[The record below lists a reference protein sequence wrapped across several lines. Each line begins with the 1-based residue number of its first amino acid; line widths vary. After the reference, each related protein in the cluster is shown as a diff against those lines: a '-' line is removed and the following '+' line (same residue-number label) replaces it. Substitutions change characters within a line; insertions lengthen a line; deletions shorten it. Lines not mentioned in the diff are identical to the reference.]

1 MKGTQVEIAG
11 YIPESMRWDTKFDK
25 FMKQLA
31 KRGITYAEWQKE
43 KYRTTVERKRG
54 ISNGL

>member
-1 MKGTQVEIAG
+1 MKGTQVESAG

-25 FMKQLA
+25 FMKDLN
-31 KRGITYAEWQKE
+31 KKGISYADWQKE

-54 ISNGL
+54 NNNGL

>member
-1 MKGTQVEIAG
+1 MKGTSIEVAG
-11 YIPESMRWDTKFDK
+11 YIPESMRWETKFDK

-31 KRGITYAEWQKE
+31 KKGITYAEWQNE

-54 ISNGL
+54 NNNGL

>member
-1 MKGTQVEIAG
+1 MKGTQVESAG

-25 FMKQLA
+25 FMKELNKQGL
-31 KRGITYAEWQKE
+31 TYAQWQNQ